1 MSEKLLAGKVAIV
14 TGAGSGMG
22 RASSILLAQAG
33 ARVHL
38 LDISSENI
46 ISAVTEIKDAGGEA
60 VGHTVNLMD
69 DSAISQFVSELSKTE
84 EKVDVL
90 FNNIGGPGPKQFEF
104 TYADWEKAMRINLW
118 SPTFLTQQLLHML
131 KKSGS
136 ASIIFTS
143 STAGLV
149 ASLNSPIYSAAKGA
163 VIQYA
168 KSLAVL
174 LAPDGIRVNAL
185 CPGVTDTPMLP
196 GFYGGTSMD
205 EGDIRSRVN
214 SYVSLVP
221 MSRLAKPEEMATV
234 VLFLASDQASFITG
248 IALPVDGGL
257 VAR

>member
-1 MSEKLLAGKVAIV
+1 MSEKLLAGKVAVV

-22 RASSILLAQAG
+22 RASSIVLAKAG

-38 LDISSENI
+38 LDISRENI
-46 ISAVTEIKDAGGEA
+46 ESAVAEITKAGGQGI
-60 VGHTVNLMD
+60 GHVVNLMD
-69 DSAISQFVSELSKTE
+69 DSAIAEFASVLSKAE
-84 EKVDVL
+84 AKLDVL

-104 TYADWEKAMRINLW
+104 TYSDWEKAMRINVW
-118 SPTFLTQQLLHML
+118 SPTFMTQQLLSLL
-131 KKSGS
+131 KKSGN

-163 VIQYA
+163 IIQYA

-185 CPGVTDTPMLP
+185 CPGVTETPMLP
-196 GFYGGTSMD
+196 EFYGGTSMD

-221 MSRLAKPEEMATV
+221 MARLAQPEEMASV
-234 VLFLASDQASFITG
+234 VLFLASDHASFITG